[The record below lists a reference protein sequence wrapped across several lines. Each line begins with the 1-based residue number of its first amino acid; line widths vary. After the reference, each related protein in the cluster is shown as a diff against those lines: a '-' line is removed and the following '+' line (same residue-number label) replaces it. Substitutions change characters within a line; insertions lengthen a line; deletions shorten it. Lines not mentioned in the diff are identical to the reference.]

1 MGAFIVYIIKSS
13 LLLAMQVS
21 LFMLFMSRETFHKLN
36 RYLLLCIVVVSLVL
50 PFVNLRM
57 STPLQGVFDFIENG
71 DRAAEVGAPV
81 VDVLPVTEPQDA
93 DFLPMYETTEQPVA
107 MADAVPV
114 MNVAPVSIEGKGSA
128 APLWQIIVLAVYVLG
143 VMLLV
148 IRQVVM
154 YIHLSRL
161 IMRSRR
167 ITAEQYGLDDVKLRL
182 HSGEEKPFSWFGWV
196 VVSNNDM
203 AEGAREILTHE
214 AAHVRAGHSWDIML
228 ADAVIIMQ
236 WFNPLAWIMKNTLK
250 DIHEFEADEAVIS
263 SGVNAKQYQLLII
276 KKAVG
281 ARLYS
286 IANSF
291 NHSLT
296 KKRITMMC
304 KEKSKKWSRAKAL
317 YILPVAAIAALSFST
332 AEKANA
338 EPVGEVNEIVANDTI
353 SGVEK
358 NSKVTS
364 LKLPAGKEWMY
375 AHLCY
380 TGGNSGKNESVCIA
394 YIRGAEGENV
404 GYFRGTTDEFD
415 NTREG
420 YTPGYFVVPL
430 RNVKLDKN
438 VMTFSIY
445 ADDATILQNPVKC
458 SECGIVNAVNNG
470 ELWKNDAS
478 YFKGK
483 KADFKMILGPKS
495 VLQNLTNP
503 YVGGERVMGGV
514 EIDYVYDNTSDELA
528 DDNPEKIH
536 QVVEV
541 QPEFPG
547 GMKEMMKFIQNSL
560 KYPEAAKAAGVEGK
574 AFVQFVVKADGS
586 ISDVEIM
593 RSSGDASLD
602 AEALR
607 VVKAMP
613 KWKPAMN
620 KGEAVNVKFV
630 LPIVYKLS
638 KETPVIELKGGVAI
652 HSEHNAS
659 IVVDGELYNGNVTD
673 INSQDIES
681 IIVVKKEQ
689 LSAEELEKYN
699 AEDKDG
705 VIFITI
711 KQQRNAYSVESKQN
725 PASEKM
731 TEFPGGQQELMKYL
745 STNIKYPM
753 VAREAGLQGKV
764 FVHFI
769 VGEDGAISDA
779 KVIKAQ
785 YEIWYY
791 GEEAEALRAKLNQA
805 RIDLDELVTKD
816 AGEEEILAQSKVVA
830 TYNAQFDDAVKMSKP
845 RLGKLESNGD
855 YLQKSLEAEALRVV
869 ESMPKWNPGMQGGK
883 PVNTQYVL
891 PIVFRLN

>member
-1 MGAFIVYIIKSS
+1 MGAFIVYLIKSS
-13 LLLAMQVS
+13 LLLAMLVS

-36 RYLLLCIVVVSLVL
+36 RYLLLLIIAASLAL
-50 PFVNLRM
+50 PFVNVGV
-57 STPLQGVFDFIENG
+57 STPLQGVFDSIENG
-71 DRAAEVGAPV
+71 FTKTDDALPV
-81 VDVLPVTEPQDA
+81 ADVLLA
-93 DFLPMYETTEQPVA
+93 DEQPMMATQPSVA
-107 MADAVPV
+107 TFDAVADVTPV
-114 MNVAPVSIEGKGSA
+114 HIEEKGST
-128 APLWQIIVLAVYVLG
+128 APLWQIIVLVIYGLG
-143 VMLLV
+143 VALLV
-148 IRQVVM
+148 VRQVVM
-154 YIHLSRL
+154 YVQLSRL
-161 IMRSRR
+161 IMRSRKA
-167 ITAEQYGLDDVKLRL
+167 TAEQYGLPGVKLRL

-196 VVSNNDM
+196 VVSDNDM
-203 AEGAREILTHE
+203 VEGAREILTHE

-236 WFNPLAWIMKNTLK
+236 WFNPLVWIMKNTLK

-304 KEKSKKWSRAKAL
+304 KEKSNKWSRAKAL

-332 AEKANA
+332 VENANA
-338 EPVGEVNEIVANDTI
+338 ESVGKVNEIVSDGTI

-380 TGGNSGKNESVCIA
+380 MDGSNGNNESVCIA

-415 NTREG
+415 NVREG

-445 ADDATILQNPVKC
+445 ADDATILRNPVKC

-470 ELWKNDAS
+470 EQWKNDAS

-528 DDNPEKIH
+528 DDNPDKIH

-547 GMKEMMKFIQNSL
+547 GMKEMMKYIQSNL
-560 KYPEAAKAAGVEGK
+560 KYPEAAKAAGAEGK

-586 ISDVEIM
+586 ISDVQIM
-593 RSSGDASLD
+593 RSTGNESLD

-620 KGEAVNVKFV
+620 KGKAVNVKFV
-630 LPIVYKLS
+630 LPIVYKLP
-638 KETPVIELKGGVAI
+638 KEV
-652 HSEHNAS
+652 
-659 IVVDGELYNGNVTD
+659 NGNGIYMSESNKENLLVVSGGAIYDGD
-673 INSQDIES
+673 INEIDPGTIES
-681 IIVVKKEQ
+681 VEIVKFPDLTPELQEKLKQTGKEGVMYINIKKEKSN
-689 LSAEELEKYN
+689 SAAGNE
-699 AEDKDG
+699 A
-705 VIFITI
+705 VFT
-711 KQQRNAYSVESKQN
+711 VC
-725 PASEKM
+725 EKM
-731 TEFPGGQQELMKYL
+731 PEFPGGQQELMKYL
-745 STNIKYPM
+745 SRNIKYPQT
-753 VAREAGLQGKV
+753 ARDAEVMGKV
-764 FVHFI
+764 FVRFL
-769 VGEDGAISDA
+769 VNKEGAVVDANVLKGEYSKYVYSAEAISL
-779 KVIKAQ
+779 KNHIAQ
-785 YEIWYY
+785 
-791 GEEAEALRAKLNQA
+791 K
-805 RIDLDELVTKD
+805 
-816 AGEEEILAQSKVVA
+816 EEELAKFTADGVSDNILKRRAMELEELQVQAYSSIEKNGGRTEVKVE
-830 TYNAQFDDAVKMSKP
+830 TGDAVKA
-845 RLGKLESNGD
+845 
-855 YLQKSLEAEALRVV
+855 LEAEAVRVV
-869 ESMPKWNPGMQGGK
+869 SSMPAWTPGMQDGK

-891 PIVFRLN
+891 PITFRLS

>member
-13 LLLAMQVS
+13 LLLAMLVS

-36 RYLLLCIVVVSLVL
+36 RYLLLLIVVVSLVL

-71 DRAAEVGAPV
+71 DRVPEVGALV
-81 VDVLPVTEPQDA
+81 VDVLPVTD
-93 DFLPMYETTEQPVA
+93 ETTELPVA

-114 MNVAPVSIEGKGSA
+114 MDVAPVPIEGKGSA

-148 IRQVVM
+148 IRQLVM
-154 YIHLSRL
+154 YVQLSRL
-161 IMRSRR
+161 IMRSRKA
-167 ITAEQYGLDDVKLRL
+167 TAEQYGLDDVKLRL

-196 VVSNNDM
+196 VVSDNDM
-203 AEGAREILTHE
+203 AEGAHEILTHE

-304 KEKSKKWSRAKAL
+304 KEKSSKWSRAKAL

-332 AEKANA
+332 VENANA
-338 EPVGEVNEIVANDTI
+338 EPDGKVNEIVSDGTI

-380 TGGNSGKNESVCIA
+380 MDGSNGNNESVCIA

-415 NTREG
+415 NVREG
-420 YTPGYFVVPL
+420 HTPGYFVVPL

-470 ELWKNDAS
+470 EQWKNDAS

-503 YVGGERVMGGV
+503 YVGGERVMRGV

-528 DDNPEKIH
+528 DDNPDKIH

-547 GMKEMMKFIQNSL
+547 GMKEMMKYIQSNL
-560 KYPEAAKAAGVEGK
+560 KYPEAAKAAGAEGK

-586 ISDVEIM
+586 ISDVQVM
-593 RSSGDASLD
+593 RSTGNESLD

-613 KWKPAMN
+613 KWRPAMN
-620 KGEAVNVKFV
+620 KGKAVNVKFV
-630 LPIVYKLS
+630 LPIVYKLP
-638 KETPVIELKGGVAI
+638 KEA
-652 HSEHNAS
+652 
-659 IVVDGELYNGNVTD
+659 NGNGVYMSEGNKEKLLVVSGGAIYDGNIND
-673 INSQDIES
+673 IDPLTIES
-681 IIVVKKEQ
+681 IEIVKFQDLTPELQEKLKQTGKEAVMYINFKKEKNA
-689 LSAEELEKYN
+689 SAAGNE
-699 AEDKDG
+699 A
-705 VIFITI
+705 VFT
-711 KQQRNAYSVESKQN
+711 VC
-725 PASEKM
+725 EKM
-731 TEFPGGQQELMKYL
+731 PEYPGGQQELMKYL
-745 STNIKYPM
+745 SRNIKYPQT
-753 VAREAGLQGKV
+753 ARDTEVMGKV
-764 FVHFI
+764 FVRFL
-769 VGEDGAISDA
+769 VNKEGAVVDASVLKGEYSKYVYSAEAISL
-779 KVIKAQ
+779 KNHIAQ
-785 YEIWYY
+785 
-791 GEEAEALRAKLNQA
+791 K
-805 RIDLDELVTKD
+805 
-816 AGEEEILAQSKVVA
+816 EEELEKFTADGVSDNILKRRAMELAELKVQAYSSIEKNGGRTEVKVEA
-830 TYNAQFDDAVKMSKP
+830 GDAAVKA
-845 RLGKLESNGD
+845 
-855 YLQKSLEAEALRVV
+855 LEAEAVRVV
-869 ESMPKWNPGMQGGK
+869 SSMPAWNPGMQGGK
-883 PVNTQYVL
+883 PVYTQYVL

>member
-13 LLLAMQVS
+13 LLLAMLVS

-36 RYLLLCIVVVSLVL
+36 RFLLLLIVVVSLAL
-50 PFVNLRM
+50 PFANVGV
-57 STPLQGVFDFIENG
+57 STPLQGVFDSIENG
-71 DRAAEVGAPV
+71 FTKTDDALPV
-81 VDVLPVTEPQDA
+81 ADVLLA
-93 DFLPMYETTEQPVA
+93 DEQPMMATQPSVA
-107 MADAVPV
+107 TFDAV
-114 MNVAPVSIEGKGSA
+114 ADGIPVSIEEKGST
-128 APLWQIIVLAVYVLG
+128 APLWQIVVLVIYGLG
-143 VMLLV
+143 VVLLV
-148 IRQVVM
+148 VRQVVM
-154 YIHLSRL
+154 YVQLSRL
-161 IMRSRR
+161 IMRSRKA
-167 ITAEQYGLDDVKLRL
+167 TAEQYGLPGVKLRL

-196 VVSNNDM
+196 VVSDNDM

-304 KEKSKKWSRAKAL
+304 KEKSSKWSRAKAL
-317 YILPVAAIAALSFST
+317 YILPVAAIAACSFST

-338 EPVGEVNEIVANDTI
+338 EPDDKVNEIVANDTI

-358 NSKVTS
+358 NSRVAS

-483 KADFKMILGPKS
+483 KADFKLILGPES

-528 DDNPEKIH
+528 NDDPEKVF

-547 GMKEMMKFIQNSL
+547 GMKEMMTYLQSNL
-560 KYPEAAKAAGVEGK
+560 KYPEAAKAAGAEGK

-586 ISDVEIM
+586 ISDVQIM
-593 RSSGDASLD
+593 RSSGNESLD

-620 KGEAVNVKFV
+620 KGKAVNVKFV
-630 LPIVYKLS
+630 LPVVFKRQ
-638 KETPVIELKGGVAI
+638 KEAPVIELEGGSAAVNK
-652 HSEHNAS
+652 EHNAAF
-659 IVVDGELYNGNVTD
+659 VVDGELYEGNIAD
-673 INSQDIES
+673 INSQEIES
-681 IIVVKKEQ
+681 MTVVKKER
-689 LSAEELEKYN
+689 LSAEEVEKYN
-699 AEDKDG
+699 AGDRDG
-705 VIFITI
+705 VIFITM
-711 KQQRNAYSVESKQN
+711 KKSQKAEAVESNQN
-725 PASEKM
+725 PAPEKM
-731 TEFPGGQQELMKYL
+731 PEFPGGQQELMKYL
-745 STNIKYPM
+745 SRNIKYPQT
-753 VAREAGLQGKV
+753 ARDAEVMGKV
-764 FVHFI
+764 FVRFLVQKDGTI
-769 VGEDGAISDA
+769 AEASVLKGEYSKYVYSAEAISLKNHIAQKEKELEKFVADGVSDNILKRRAMELEELRVQAYSSIEKNSGRTEVKVDA
-779 KVIKAQ
+779 S
-785 YEIWYY
+785 
-791 GEEAEALRAKLNQA
+791 
-805 RIDLDELVTKD
+805 D
-816 AGEEEILAQSKVVA
+816 A
-830 TYNAQFDDAVKMSKP
+830 AVKA
-845 RLGKLESNGD
+845 LET
-855 YLQKSLEAEALRVV
+855 EALRVV
-869 ESMPKWNPGMQGGK
+869 GSMPAWTPGMQDGK
-883 PVNTQYVL
+883 PVNTQFVL
-891 PIVFRLN
+891 PIMFRLS

>member
-13 LLLAMQVS
+13 LLLAMLVS

-36 RYLLLCIVVVSLVL
+36 RFLLLLIVVVSLAL
-50 PFVNLRM
+50 PFANVGV
-57 STPLQGVFDFIENG
+57 STPLQGVFDSIENG
-71 DRAAEVGAPV
+71 FTKTDDALPV
-81 VDVLPVTEPQDA
+81 ADVLLA
-93 DFLPMYETTEQPVA
+93 DEQPMMATLPSVA
-107 MADAVPV
+107 TFDAVADGIPV
-114 MNVAPVSIEGKGSA
+114 RIEEKAST
-128 APLWQIIVLAVYVLG
+128 APLWQIVVLDIYGLG
-143 VMLLV
+143 VVLLV
-148 IRQVVM
+148 VRQVVM
-154 YIHLSRL
+154 YVQLSRL
-161 IMRSRR
+161 IMRSRKA
-167 ITAEQYGLDDVKLRL
+167 TAEQYGLDGVRLRL
-182 HSGEEKPFSWFGWV
+182 HNGEEKPFSWFGWV

-203 AEGAREILTHE
+203 AEGAHEILTHE

-332 AEKANA
+332 AENANA
-338 EPVGEVNEIVANDTI
+338 EPVGEVNEIVSDGTI

-380 TGGNSGKNESVCIA
+380 MDGSTGNNESVCIA

-404 GYFRGTTDEFD
+404 GYFRGTTDEFE
-415 NTREG
+415 NAREG
-420 YTPGYFVVPL
+420 YAPGYFVVPL

-445 ADDATILQNPVKC
+445 ADDATILRNPVKC

-478 YFKGK
+478 YFKSK
-483 KADFKMILGPKS
+483 KADFKLILGPRS

-503 YVGGERVMGGV
+503 YVGGERVLGSV

-528 DDNPEKIH
+528 DDNPDKIH

-547 GMKEMMKFIQNSL
+547 GTHAMYKYLADNI
-560 KYPEAAKAAGVEGK
+560 KYPADAKAAGKEGRVI
-574 AFVQFVVKADGS
+574 VQFVVRKDGS
-586 ISDVEIM
+586 VSDVSVV
-593 RSSGDASLD
+593 RSV
-602 AEALR
+602 R
-607 VVKAMP
+607 
-613 KWKPAMN
+613 WR
-620 KGEAVNVKFV
+620 
-630 LPIVYKLS
+630 
-638 KETPVIELKGGVAI
+638 
-652 HSEHNAS
+652 
-659 IVVDGELYNGNVTD
+659 
-673 INSQDIES
+673 
-681 IIVVKKEQ
+681 
-689 LSAEELEKYN
+689 SAE
-699 AEDKDG
+699 D
-705 VIFITI
+705 
-711 KQQRNAYSVESKQN
+711 
-725 PASEKM
+725 P
-731 TEFPGGQQELMKYL
+731 
-745 STNIKYPM
+745 ST
-753 VAREAGLQGKV
+753 V
-764 FVHFI
+764 
-769 VGEDGAISDA
+769 
-779 KVIKAQ
+779 
-785 YEIWYY
+785 
-791 GEEAEALRAKLNQA
+791 
-805 RIDLDELVTKD
+805 VTVYT
-816 AGEEEILAQSKVVA
+816 S
-830 TYNAQFDDAVKMSKP
+830 TFS
-845 RLGKLESNGD
+845 
-855 YLQKSLEAEALRVV
+855 
-869 ESMPKWNPGMQGGK
+869 GMLTG
-883 PVNTQYVL
+883 
-891 PIVFRLN
+891 

>member
-13 LLLAMQVS
+13 LLLAMLVS

-36 RYLLLCIVVVSLVL
+36 RYLLLLIVVVSLAL
-50 PFVNLRM
+50 PFVNVGV
-57 STPLQGVFDFIENG
+57 SSPLQGVLDSIENG
-71 DRAAEVGAPV
+71 FAKTDDALPV
-81 VDVLPVTEPQDA
+81 ADVLFVDEQS
-93 DFLPMYETTEQPVA
+93 MMTTQPSVA
-107 MADAVPV
+107 TFDAVADVDPV
-114 MNVAPVSIEGKGSA
+114 PIEEKRSS
-128 APLWQIIVLAVYVLG
+128 APLWQIIVLAIYGLG
-143 VMLLV
+143 VALLV
-148 IRQVVM
+148 IRQLVM
-154 YIHLSRL
+154 YVKLSRL
-161 IMRSRR
+161 IMRSRKA
-167 ITAEQYGLDDVKLRL
+167 TAEQYGLDGVRLRL
-182 HSGEEKPFSWFGWV
+182 HNGEEKPFSWFGWV
-196 VVSNNDM
+196 VVSDNDM

-214 AAHVRAGHSWDIML
+214 AAHVRARHSWDIML

-304 KEKSKKWSRAKAL
+304 KEKSNKWSRAKAL
-317 YILPVAAIAALSFST
+317 YILPVAAIAACSFST
-332 AEKANA
+332 VENANA
-338 EPVGEVNEIVANDTI
+338 EPVGKVNEIVSDGTI

-380 TGGNSGKNESVCIA
+380 MDGSNGNNESVCIA

-415 NTREG
+415 NVREG
-420 YTPGYFVVPL
+420 HTPGYFVVPL

-528 DDNPEKIH
+528 DDNPDKIH

-560 KYPEAAKAAGVEGK
+560 KYPDAAKAAGVEGK
-574 AFVQFVVKADGS
+574 AFVQFVVKSDGS
-586 ISDVEIM
+586 IDNVEIM
-593 RSSGDASLD
+593 RSSGNESLD

-620 KGEAVNVKFV
+620 KGKAVNVKFV
-630 LPIVYKLS
+630 LPVVYKLP
-638 KETPVIELKGGVAI
+638 KEANANGIYVPEKVKENLLVVSGGAI
-652 HSEHNAS
+652 Y
-659 IVVDGELYNGNVTD
+659 DGD
-673 INSQDIES
+673 INEIDPGTIES
-681 IIVVKKEQ
+681 VEIVKFPDLTPELQEKLKQTGKEAVMYINTKKEKSN
-689 LSAEELEKYN
+689 SAAGNE
-699 AEDKDG
+699 A
-705 VIFITI
+705 VFT
-711 KQQRNAYSVESKQN
+711 VC
-725 PASEKM
+725 EKM
-731 TEFPGGQQELMKYL
+731 PEFPGGQQELMKYL
-745 STNIKYPM
+745 RVNVKYPKE
-753 VAREAGLQGKV
+753 ARDAEVMGKV
-764 FVHFI
+764 FVRFL
-769 VGEDGAISDA
+769 VNKEGAVVDASVLKGEYSKYVYSAEAISLKNHISKKEKELEKLSADSVSIDILRRRA
-779 KVIKAQ
+779 MELQELQVQAYSSIEKDGGRSEVKV
-785 YEIWYY
+785 
-791 GEEAEALRAKLNQA
+791 
-805 RIDLDELVTKD
+805 D
-816 AGEEEILAQSKVVA
+816 AGDA
-830 TYNAQFDDAVKMSKP
+830 AVKA
-845 RLGKLESNGD
+845 
-855 YLQKSLEAEALRVV
+855 LEAEALRVV

-883 PVNTQYVL
+883 PVYTQYVL
-891 PIVFRLN
+891 PIMFRLS

>member
-1 MGAFIVYIIKSS
+1 MGAFIVYLIKSS
-13 LLLAMQVS
+13 LLLAMLVS

-36 RYLLLCIVVVSLVL
+36 RYLLLFIVVVSLTL
-50 PFVNLRM
+50 PFANVGV
-57 STPLQGVFDFIENG
+57 STPLQGVFDSIENG
-71 DRAAEVGAPV
+71 FAKTDDA
-81 VDVLPVTEPQDA
+81 LPVADVSLMGGLPEMTTLPSVATFDA
-93 DFLPMYETTEQPVA
+93 VA
-107 MADAVPV
+107 MAD
-114 MNVAPVSIEGKGSA
+114 VAPVQIEERGST
-128 APLWQIIVLAVYVLG
+128 APVWQIVLLAIYGFG
-143 VMLLV
+143 VALLV
-148 IRQVVM
+148 IRQLVM
-154 YIHLSRL
+154 YIQVSRL
-161 IMRSRR
+161 IMRSSKVP
-167 ITAEQYGLDDVKLRL
+167 AAQYGLHGVKLRL

-196 VVSNNDM
+196 VVSNKDM
-203 AEGAREILTHE
+203 DEGAREILTHE
-214 AAHVRAGHSWDIML
+214 AAHVRAGHSWDILL

-304 KEKSKKWSRAKAL
+304 KEKSSKWSRAKAL
-317 YILPVAAIAALSFST
+317 YILPVAAVAALSFST
-332 AEKANA
+332 VENANA
-338 EPVGEVNEIVANDTI
+338 EPDGKVNEFVADGTI

-358 NSKVTS
+358 NSRVAS

-380 TGGNSGKNESVCIA
+380 MDGSNGNNESVCIA

-470 ELWKNDAS
+470 EQWKNDAS

-483 KADFKMILGPKS
+483 KADFKLILGPKS

-528 DDNPEKIH
+528 DDNPDKIH

-547 GMKEMMKFIQNSL
+547 GMKEMMKYIQSNL
-560 KYPEAAKAAGVEGK
+560 KYPEAAKAAGAEGK

-586 ISDVEIM
+586 ISDVQIM
-593 RSSGDASLD
+593 RSTGNESLD

-613 KWKPAMN
+613 KWRPAMN
-620 KGEAVNVKFV
+620 KGKAVNVKFV
-630 LPIVYKLS
+630 LPIVYKLP
-638 KETPVIELKGGVAI
+638 KEA
-652 HSEHNAS
+652 
-659 IVVDGELYNGNVTD
+659 NGNGVYMSEGNKEKLLVVSGGAIYDGD
-673 INSQDIES
+673 INDIDPLTIES
-681 IIVVKKEQ
+681 IEIVKFPDLTPELQEKLKQTGKEAVMYINFKKEK
-689 LSAEELEKYN
+689 SASAAGNE
-699 AEDKDG
+699 A
-705 VIFITI
+705 VFT
-711 KQQRNAYSVESKQN
+711 VC
-725 PASEKM
+725 EKM
-731 TEFPGGQQELMKYL
+731 PEFPGGQQELMKYL
-745 STNIKYPM
+745 STKTKYPKE
-753 VAREAGLQGKV
+753 ARDAEVMGKV
-764 FVHFI
+764 FVRFLVQKDGTI
-769 VGEDGAISDA
+769 AEASVLKGEYSKYVYSAEAISL
-779 KVIKAQ
+779 KNHIAQ
-785 YEIWYY
+785 
-791 GEEAEALRAKLNQA
+791 K
-805 RIDLDELVTKD
+805 
-816 AGEEEILAQSKVVA
+816 EEELAKFAADGVSDNILKRRAMELEELRVQAYSGIDKNGGRTEVKVDA
-830 TYNAQFDDAVKMSKP
+830 SDAAVKA
-845 RLGKLESNGD
+845 
-855 YLQKSLEAEALRVV
+855 LEAEALRVV
-869 ESMPKWNPGMQGGK
+869 GSMPAWKPGMQDGK
-883 PVNTQYVL
+883 PVNAQFVL
-891 PIVFRLN
+891 PIMYRLN

>member
-13 LLLAMQVS
+13 LLLAMLVS

-50 PFVNLRM
+50 PFVNVGM

-71 DRAAEVGAPV
+71 DQVAEVGAPV
-81 VDVLPVTEPQDA
+81 VDV
-93 DFLPMYETTEQPVA
+93 LPMYETTEQPVA

-114 MNVAPVSIEGKGSA
+114 MDVAPVPIEGKGSA

-148 IRQVVM
+148 IRQLVM
-154 YIHLSRL
+154 YVQLSRL
-161 IMRSRR
+161 IMRSRKA
-167 ITAEQYGLDDVKLRL
+167 TAEQYGLDDVKLRL

-196 VVSNNDM
+196 VVSDNDM
-203 AEGAREILTHE
+203 AEGAHEILTHE

-304 KEKSKKWSRAKAL
+304 KEKSNKWSRAKAL

-332 AEKANA
+332 VENANA
-338 EPVGEVNEIVANDTI
+338 EPVGEVNEIVSDGTI
-353 SGVEK
+353 SGVEN

-380 TGGNSGKNESVCIA
+380 MDGSTGNNESVCIA
-394 YIRGAEGENV
+394 YIRGVEGENV

-415 NTREG
+415 NVREG
-420 YTPGYFVVPL
+420 YAPGYFVVPL

-445 ADDATILQNPVKC
+445 ADDATILRNPVKC

-478 YFKGK
+478 YFKSK
-483 KADFKMILGPKS
+483 KADFKLILGPRS

-503 YVGGERVMGGV
+503 YVGGERVLGGV

-528 DDNPEKIH
+528 
-536 QVVEV
+536 
-541 QPEFPG
+541 
-547 GMKEMMKFIQNSL
+547 
-560 KYPEAAKAAGVEGK
+560 
-574 AFVQFVVKADGS
+574 
-586 ISDVEIM
+586 
-593 RSSGDASLD
+593 
-602 AEALR
+602 
-607 VVKAMP
+607 
-613 KWKPAMN
+613 
-620 KGEAVNVKFV
+620 
-630 LPIVYKLS
+630 
-638 KETPVIELKGGVAI
+638 
-652 HSEHNAS
+652 
-659 IVVDGELYNGNVTD
+659 
-673 INSQDIES
+673 
-681 IIVVKKEQ
+681 
-689 LSAEELEKYN
+689 
-699 AEDKDG
+699 
-705 VIFITI
+705 
-711 KQQRNAYSVESKQN
+711 
-725 PASEKM
+725 
-731 TEFPGGQQELMKYL
+731 
-745 STNIKYPM
+745 
-753 VAREAGLQGKV
+753 
-764 FVHFI
+764 
-769 VGEDGAISDA
+769 
-779 KVIKAQ
+779 
-785 YEIWYY
+785 
-791 GEEAEALRAKLNQA
+791 
-805 RIDLDELVTKD
+805 
-816 AGEEEILAQSKVVA
+816 
-830 TYNAQFDDAVKMSKP
+830 
-845 RLGKLESNGD
+845 
-855 YLQKSLEAEALRVV
+855 
-869 ESMPKWNPGMQGGK
+869 
-883 PVNTQYVL
+883 
-891 PIVFRLN
+891 

>member
-1 MGAFIVYIIKSS
+1 
-13 LLLAMQVS
+13 VS
-21 LFMLFMSRETFHKLN
+21 LA
-36 RYLLLCIVVVSLVL
+36 L
-50 PFVNLRM
+50 PFANVGV
-57 STPLQGVFDFIENG
+57 STPLQGVFDSIENG
-71 DRAAEVGAPV
+71 FTKTDDALPV
-81 VDVLPVTEPQDA
+81 ADVLLA
-93 DFLPMYETTEQPVA
+93 DEQPV
-107 MADAVPV
+107 MATQPLVATFDAVADGIPV
-114 MNVAPVSIEGKGSA
+114 RIEEKGST
-128 APLWQIIVLAVYVLG
+128 APLWQIVVLVIYGLG
-143 VMLLV
+143 VVLLV
-148 IRQVVM
+148 VRQVVM
-154 YIHLSRL
+154 YVQLSRL
-161 IMRSRR
+161 IMRSRKV
-167 ITAEQYGLDDVKLRL
+167 TAEQYGLDGVRLRL
-182 HSGEEKPFSWFGWV
+182 HNGEEKPFSWFGWV
-196 VVSNNDM
+196 VVSNNDI

-304 KEKSKKWSRAKAL
+304 KEKSNKWSRAKAL

-332 AEKANA
+332 AENANA
-338 EPVGEVNEIVANDTI
+338 EPVGKVNEIVSDGTI

-380 TGGNSGKNESVCIA
+380 MDGSTGNNESVCIA

-415 NTREG
+415 NAREG
-420 YTPGYFVVPL
+420 YAPGYFVVPL

-445 ADDATILQNPVKC
+445 ADDATILRNPVKC

-478 YFKGK
+478 YFKSK
-483 KADFKMILGPKS
+483 KADFKLILGPRS

-503 YVGGERVMGGV
+503 YVGGERVLGGV

-528 DDNPEKIH
+528 ADNPDKIH

-586 ISDVEIM
+586 IENVEIM
-593 RSSGDASLD
+593 
-602 AEALR
+602 
-607 VVKAMP
+607 
-613 KWKPAMN
+613 
-620 KGEAVNVKFV
+620 
-630 LPIVYKLS
+630 LS
-638 KETPVIELKGGVAI
+638 
-652 HSEHNAS
+652 
-659 IVVDGELYNGNVTD
+659 
-673 INSQDIES
+673 
-681 IIVVKKEQ
+681 
-689 LSAEELEKYN
+689 
-699 AEDKDG
+699 
-705 VIFITI
+705 
-711 KQQRNAYSVESKQN
+711 
-725 PASEKM
+725 
-731 TEFPGGQQELMKYL
+731 
-745 STNIKYPM
+745 
-753 VAREAGLQGKV
+753 
-764 FVHFI
+764 
-769 VGEDGAISDA
+769 
-779 KVIKAQ
+779 
-785 YEIWYY
+785 
-791 GEEAEALRAKLNQA
+791 
-805 RIDLDELVTKD
+805 
-816 AGEEEILAQSKVVA
+816 
-830 TYNAQFDDAVKMSKP
+830 
-845 RLGKLESNGD
+845 
-855 YLQKSLEAEALRVV
+855 
-869 ESMPKWNPGMQGGK
+869 
-883 PVNTQYVL
+883 
-891 PIVFRLN
+891 

>member
-1 MGAFIVYIIKSS
+1 MGAFIVYLIKSS
-13 LLLAMQVS
+13 LLLAMLVS

-50 PFVNLRM
+50 PFVNVGM

-71 DRAAEVGAPV
+71 DRVAEVGAPV
-81 VDVLPVTEPQDA
+81 VDV
-93 DFLPMYETTEQPVA
+93 LPMYETTEQPVA

-114 MNVAPVSIEGKGSA
+114 MDVAPVPIEGKGSA

-143 VMLLV
+143 VVLLV
-148 IRQVVM
+148 IRQLVM
-154 YIHLSRL
+154 YVQLSRL
-161 IMRSRR
+161 IMRSRKA
-167 ITAEQYGLDDVKLRL
+167 TAEQYGLDDVKLCL

-203 AEGAREILTHE
+203 AEGAHEILTHE

-304 KEKSKKWSRAKAL
+304 KEKSNKWSRAKAL

-332 AEKANA
+332 AENANA
-338 EPVGEVNEIVANDTI
+338 EPTGKVNEIVSDGTI

-380 TGGNSGKNESVCIA
+380 MDGSTGNNESVCIA

-415 NTREG
+415 NAREG
-420 YTPGYFVVPL
+420 YAPGYFVVPL

-445 ADDATILQNPVKC
+445 ADDATILRNPVKC

-478 YFKGK
+478 YFKSK
-483 KADFKMILGPKS
+483 KADFKLILGPRS

-503 YVGGERVMGGV
+503 YVGGERVLGGV

-528 DDNPEKIH
+528 DDNPDKIY

-547 GMKEMMKFIQNSL
+547 GMKEMMKFIQYNL
-560 KYPEAAKAAGVEGK
+560 KYPESAKAAGTEGK

-586 ISDVEIM
+586 IENVEIM
-593 RSSGDASLD
+593 HSSGDASLD

-613 KWKPAMN
+613 KWRPAMN
-620 KGEAVNVKFV
+620 KGEAVNVKYV
-630 LPIVYKLS
+630 LPIVYKLP
-638 KETPVIELKGGVAI
+638 KEA
-652 HSEHNAS
+652 
-659 IVVDGELYNGNVTD
+659 NGNGIYMSESNKENLLVVSGGAIYDGD
-673 INSQDIES
+673 INDIDPATIES
-681 IIVVKKEQ
+681 VEIVKFPDLTPELQEKLKATGKEGVMYINIKKEKSN
-689 LSAEELEKYN
+689 SAAGNE
-699 AEDKDG
+699 A
-705 VIFITI
+705 VFT
-711 KQQRNAYSVESKQN
+711 VC
-725 PASEKM
+725 EKM
-731 TEFPGGQQELMKYL
+731 PEFPGGQQELMKYL
-745 STNIKYPM
+745 SRNIKYPQT
-753 VAREAGLQGKV
+753 ARDAEVMGKV
-764 FVHFI
+764 FVRFL
-769 VGEDGAISDA
+769 VNKEGAVVDANVLKGEYSKYVYSAEAISLKNHIA
-779 KVIKAQ
+779 KKQ
-785 YEIWYY
+785 
-791 GEEAEALRAKLNQA
+791 EEL
-805 RIDLDELVTKD
+805 
-816 AGEEEILAQSKVVA
+816 EILAADGASIDILRRRGMELQELQVQAYSSIEKNGGRTEVKVEA
-830 TYNAQFDDAVKMSKP
+830 GDAAVKA
-845 RLGKLESNGD
+845 
-855 YLQKSLEAEALRVV
+855 LEAEAVRVV
-869 ESMPKWNPGMQGGK
+869 SSMPAWNPGMQGGK
-883 PVNTQYVL
+883 PVYTQYVL

>member
-13 LLLAMQVS
+13 LLLAMLVS

-36 RYLLLCIVVVSLVL
+36 RYLLLLIIAASLAL
-50 PFVNLRM
+50 PFVNVGVN
-57 STPLQGVFDFIENG
+57 SPFQGVLYFIENG
-71 DRAAEVGAPV
+71 FTKTDDALPV
-81 VDVLPVTEPQDA
+81 ADVLLVD
-93 DFLPMYETTEQPVA
+93 EQPMMATLPSVA
-107 MADAVPV
+107 TFDAVAD
-114 MNVAPVSIEGKGSA
+114 VAPVFIEEKSST
-128 APLWQIIVLAVYVLG
+128 APLWQIIVLAIYGLG
-143 VMLLV
+143 ALLLV
-148 IRQVVM
+148 IRQLVM
-154 YIHLSRL
+154 YVQLSHL
-161 IMRSRR
+161 IMRSRKAA
-167 ITAEQYGLDDVKLRL
+167 AEQYGLNGVKLRL

-196 VVSNNDM
+196 VVSENDM

-228 ADAVIIMQ
+228 ADAVIILQ

-304 KEKSKKWSRAKAL
+304 KEKSNKWSRAKAL
-317 YILPVAAIAALSFST
+317 YILPVAAIAACSFST

-338 EPVGEVNEIVANDTI
+338 EPDGKVNEIVSDDTI

-380 TGGNSGKNESVCIA
+380 MDGSTGNNESVCIA

-445 ADDATILQNPVKC
+445 ADDATILRNPVKC

-478 YFKGK
+478 YFKSK
-483 KADFKMILGPKS
+483 KADFKLILGPRS

-503 YVGGERVMGGV
+503 YVGGERVLGGV
-514 EIDYVYDNTSDELA
+514 EIDYVYDNASDELA
-528 DDNPEKIH
+528 DDNPDKIH

-547 GMKEMMKFIQNSL
+547 GMKEMMKFIQYSL
-560 KYPEAAKAAGVEGK
+560 KYPESAKAAATEGK

-586 ISDVEIM
+586 IENVEIM
-593 RSSGDASLD
+593 HSSGDASLD

-613 KWKPAMN
+613 KWRPAMN
-620 KGEAVNVKFV
+620 KGKAVNVKFV
-630 LPIVYKLS
+630 LPIVYKLP
-638 KETPVIELKGGVAI
+638 KEV
-652 HSEHNAS
+652 
-659 IVVDGELYNGNVTD
+659 NGNGIYMSESNKENLLVVSGGAIYDGD
-673 INSQDIES
+673 INDIDPGTIES
-681 IIVVKKEQ
+681 VEIVKFPDLTPELQEKLKATGKEGVMYINIKKEKSNS
-689 LSAEELEKYN
+689 SAGNE
-699 AEDKDG
+699 A
-705 VIFITI
+705 VFT
-711 KQQRNAYSVESKQN
+711 VC
-725 PASEKM
+725 EKM
-731 TEFPGGQQELMKYL
+731 PEFPGGQQELMKYL
-745 STNIKYPM
+745 SRNIKYPQT
-753 VAREAGLQGKV
+753 ARDAEVMGKV
-764 FVHFI
+764 FVRFL
-769 VGEDGAISDA
+769 VNKEGAVVDANVLKGEYSKYVYSAEAISLKNHIA
-779 KVIKAQ
+779 KKQ
-785 YEIWYY
+785 
-791 GEEAEALRAKLNQA
+791 EELDKFAADGVSEDILKRRAMELEELEVQA
-805 RIDLDELVTKD
+805 YSSMEKNGGRTEVNVD
-816 AGEEEILAQSKVVA
+816 AGDPAAKA
-830 TYNAQFDDAVKMSKP
+830 
-845 RLGKLESNGD
+845 
-855 YLQKSLEAEALRVV
+855 LEAEALRVV
-869 ESMPKWNPGMQGGK
+869 SAMPKWNPGMQDGK
-883 PVNTQYVL
+883 PVCTQYVL
-891 PIVFRLN
+891 PIMFKLQ

>member
-13 LLLAMQVS
+13 LLLAMLVS

-36 RYLLLCIVVVSLVL
+36 RYLLLLIIVVSLVL
-50 PFVNLRM
+50 PFANVGV
-57 STPLQGVFDFIENG
+57 STPLQGVFDSIENG
-71 DRAAEVGAPV
+71 FAKTDDA
-81 VDVLPVTEPQDA
+81 LPVA
-93 DFLPMYETTEQPVA
+93 DVSLMGELPEMTSQLSVPTF
-107 MADAVPV
+107 DAVA
-114 MNVAPVSIEGKGSA
+114 VADVAHVSIEEKSST
-128 APLWQIIVLAVYVLG
+128 APLWQIVVLAIYGLG
-143 VMLLV
+143 ALLLV

-154 YIHLSRL
+154 YIQVSRL
-161 IMRSRR
+161 IMCSSKVS
-167 ITAEQYGLDDVKLRL
+167 AGQYGLDGVRLRL
-182 HSGEEKPFSWFGWV
+182 HGGDEKPFSWFGWV
-196 VVSNNDM
+196 VVSNKDM
-203 AEGAREILTHE
+203 DEGAREILTHE
-214 AAHVRAGHSWDIML
+214 AAHVRAGHSWDILL

-250 DIHEFEADEAVIS
+250 DIHEFEADEAVIA

-304 KEKSKKWSRAKAL
+304 KEKSSKWSRAKAL
-317 YILPVAAIAALSFST
+317 YILPVAAIAACSFST

-338 EPVGEVNEIVANDTI
+338 EPDGKVNEIVANDTI

-358 NSKVTS
+358 NSRVAS

-415 NTREG
+415 NTHEG

-483 KADFKMILGPKS
+483 KADFKLILGPES

-503 YVGGERVMGGV
+503 YVGSERVMGGV
-514 EIDYVYDNTSDELA
+514 EIDYVYDTSDGLA
-528 DDNPEKIH
+528 DDDPDKIH

-560 KYPEAAKAAGVEGK
+560 KYPESAKAAGTEGK

-586 ISDVEIM
+586 IENVEIM
-593 RSSGDASLD
+593 HSSGDASLD

-613 KWKPAMN
+613 KWRPAMN

-630 LPIVYKLS
+630 LPIVYKLP
-638 KETPVIELKGGVAI
+638 KEV
-652 HSEHNAS
+652 
-659 IVVDGELYNGNVTD
+659 NGNGIYMSGGNKEKLLVVSGGAVYDGD
-673 INSQDIES
+673 INDIDPETIES
-681 IIVVKKEQ
+681 IEIVKFNDLTPELQEKLRQTGKEGVMYINIKKEKSN
-689 LSAEELEKYN
+689 SAAGNE
-699 AEDKDG
+699 A
-705 VIFITI
+705 VFT
-711 KQQRNAYSVESKQN
+711 VC
-725 PASEKM
+725 EKM
-731 TEFPGGQQELMKYL
+731 PEFPGGQQELMKYL
-745 STNIKYPM
+745 SRNIKYPQT
-753 VAREAGLQGKV
+753 ARDAEAMGKV
-764 FVHFI
+764 FVRFL
-769 VGEDGAISDA
+769 VQKDGTIAEASVLKAEYSKYVYSAEAISL
-779 KVIKAQ
+779 KNHIAQ
-785 YEIWYY
+785 KQ
-791 GEEAEALRAKLNQA
+791 EELDKFAADGVSEDILKRRAMELEELEVQA
-805 RIDLDELVTKD
+805 YSSMEKNGGRTEVNVD
-816 AGEEEILAQSKVVA
+816 AGDPAAKA
-830 TYNAQFDDAVKMSKP
+830 
-845 RLGKLESNGD
+845 
-855 YLQKSLEAEALRVV
+855 LEAEALRVV
-869 ESMPKWNPGMQGGK
+869 SAMPKWNPGMQDGK
-883 PVNTQYVL
+883 PVFTQYVL

>member
-1 MGAFIVYIIKSS
+1 MITAMGAFIVYIIKSS
-13 LLLAMQVS
+13 LLLAMLVS

-36 RYLLLCIVVVSLVL
+36 RYLLLLIVVVSLAL
-50 PFVNLRM
+50 PFANVGV
-57 STPLQGVFDFIENG
+57 STPLQGVFDSIENG
-71 DRAAEVGAPV
+71 FAKADEALPV
-81 VDVLPVTEPQDA
+81 ADVLLVDEEQVMTTLPSVVT
-93 DFLPMYETTEQPVA
+93 F
-107 MADAVPV
+107 DAVAV
-114 MNVAPVSIEGKGSA
+114 ADVAPVSIEEKSST
-128 APLWQIIVLAVYVLG
+128 APLWQIVVLAIYGLG
-143 VMLLV
+143 ALLLV
-148 IRQVVM
+148 IRQLVM
-154 YIHLSRL
+154 YVQLSRL
-161 IMRSRR
+161 IMRSRKAA
-167 ITAEQYGLDDVKLRL
+167 AEHYGLNGVKLRL
-182 HSGEEKPFSWFGWV
+182 HSGEEKPFRCFGWV
-196 VVSNNDM
+196 VVSDNDM

-317 YILPVAAIAALSFST
+317 YILPVAAIAACSFST

-338 EPVGEVNEIVANDTI
+338 GPDGKVNEIVANDTI

-358 NSKVTS
+358 NSRVAS

-445 ADDATILQNPVKC
+445 ADDATILRNPVKC

-483 KADFKMILGPKS
+483 KADFKLILGPES

-503 YVGGERVMGGV
+503 YVGSERVMGSV
-514 EIDYVYDNTSDELA
+514 EIDYVYDTSDELA
-528 DDNPEKIH
+528 DDDPEKIH

-560 KYPEAAKAAGVEGK
+560 KYPESAKAAGTEGK

-586 ISDVEIM
+586 IENVEIM

-613 KWKPAMN
+613 KWRPAMN
-620 KGEAVNVKFV
+620 KGKAVNVKFV
-630 LPIVYKLS
+630 LPIVYKLP
-638 KETPVIELKGGVAI
+638 KEV
-652 HSEHNAS
+652 
-659 IVVDGELYNGNVTD
+659 NGNGIYMSGGNKEKLLVVSGGAVYDGD
-673 INSQDIES
+673 INDIDPGTIES
-681 IIVVKKEQ
+681 IEIVKFNDLTPELQEKLRQTGKEGVMYINIKKEKSN
-689 LSAEELEKYN
+689 SAAGNE
-699 AEDKDG
+699 A
-705 VIFITI
+705 VFT
-711 KQQRNAYSVESKQN
+711 VC
-725 PASEKM
+725 EKM
-731 TEFPGGQQELMKYL
+731 PEFPGGQQELMKYL
-745 STNIKYPM
+745 SRNIKYPQT
-753 VAREAGLQGKV
+753 ARDAEVMGKV
-764 FVHFI
+764 FVRFL
-769 VGEDGAISDA
+769 VQKDGTIAEASVLKAEYSKYVYSAEAISLKNYIAQKEEELA
-779 KVIKAQ
+779 KFTADGVSDNILKRRAM
-785 YEIWYY
+785 EL
-791 GEEAEALRAKLNQA
+791 AELKVQA
-805 RIDLDELVTKD
+805 YSSIEKNSGRTEVKVD
-816 AGEEEILAQSKVVA
+816 AGEA
-830 TYNAQFDDAVKMSKP
+830 AVKT
-845 RLGKLESNGD
+845 
-855 YLQKSLEAEALRVV
+855 LEAEALRVV
-869 ESMPKWNPGMQGGK
+869 GSMPAWSPGMQGGK
-883 PVNTQYVL
+883 PVFTQYVL
-891 PIVFRLN
+891 PIMFRLN